1 MTNIKKLRYENKTYK
16 RKMTYKFIT
25 KLIKKEYDAQ
35 GHSVRSLSIKADV
48 ARQSVKR
55 ILSGE
60 GVTVTTLIAVCGVL
74 GLDVDVK
81 KIEK

>member
-1 MTNIKKLRYENKTYK
+1 
-16 RKMTYKFIT
+16 MTYKNIV
-25 KLIKKEYDAQ
+25 KLIKKEYDKQ

-48 ARQSVKR
+48 ARQSVNR

-60 GVTVTTLIAVCGVL
+60 GVTVSTLIAVCGVL

-81 KIEK
+81 KMEK

>member
-1 MTNIKKLRYENKTYK
+1 
-16 RKMTYKFIT
+16 MTYKNIV
-25 KLIKKEYDAQ
+25 KLIKKEYDNQ

-48 ARQSVKR
+48 ARQSVNR

-74 GLDVDVK
+74 GLEVDVK
-81 KIEK
+81 KMEK

>member
-1 MTNIKKLRYENKTYK
+1 
-16 RKMTYKFIT
+16 MTYKFIT

-35 GHSVRSLSIKADV
+35 GHYVRFLSIKADV

-60 GVTVTTLIAVCGVL
+60 GVTVSTLIAVCGVL

-81 KIEK
+81 KMEK

>member
-1 MTNIKKLRYENKTYK
+1 
-16 RKMTYKFIT
+16 MTYKSIC

-60 GVTVTTLIAVCGVL
+60 GVTATTLISVCGVL
-74 GLDVDVK
+74 GLNVDVK
-81 KIEK
+81 KMEK